1 MNSKFSILPA
11 FTLLLGFY
19 STSIFADFD
28 KILEQC
34 ADCHG
39 KSGNSDKETMPT
51 IAGISQVYFI
61 DTMEAFKEG
70 NRPASIVKRD
80 GKAAMDM
87 QSIAKKL
94 NEEQTKQLAK
104 YFSEQKFILKAQD
117 FDMDKAIAGKK
128 LHKKY
133 CEKCHEKGGS
143 SSADDAGILAGQQ
156 KLYLKKSLDEIIKGE
171 RDVGKKMMKRIEKIQ
186 EKYGDDG
193 FDQLIQY
200 YISQG
205 SQK

>member
-1 MNSKFSILPA
+1 MNFKQTVLTLSTICLLSIHPVSSGDINK
-11 FTLLLGFY
+11 T
-19 STSIFADFD
+19 
-28 KILEQC
+28 LEQC

-39 KSGNSDKETMPT
+39 KNGNSDKNDMPT
-51 IAGISQVYFI
+51 IAGISQVYFS

-70 NRPASIVKRD
+70 DRPASTVKRKD
-80 GKAAMDM
+80 KADTDM
-87 QSIAKKL
+87 QAIAKKL
-94 NEEQTKQLAK
+94 DAAEIKQLAK
-104 YFSEQKFILKAQD
+104 YFSEQKFILKPQP
-117 FDMDKAIAGKK
+117 FDNDKATAGKK

-156 KLYLKKSLDEIIKGE
+156 KIYLKKSLDEIINGD
-171 RDVGKKMMKRIEKIQ
+171 RDVGKKMMKRIKQ
-186 EKYGDDG
+186 VKKKYGDDG

-205 SQK
+205 G